1 MATVTVYTAARMK
14 KIEDETVIG
23 GSIDGDNLILETREG
38 DLINA
43 GDVRGPQGPQ
53 GVPGEVTLAQLNT
66 VDNKAIQAGSDAAAA
81 AALANSAM
89 AIAADSKIVSRGT
102 ITTPDNNYI
111 NHWLRMT
118 NGIQIVWGRFI
129 GSGSPSFV
137 QMDTLYTM
145 QQPVFFLQP
154 FLADTIPIITLAEA
168 WHGTWGATWGQ
179 VELPE
184 HRAFK
189 VRFWATSARGSAN
202 MVLSFQAIGYYK
214 TPTA

>member
-102 ITTPDNNYI
+102 ITTPDNNYT

-118 NGIQIVWGRFI
+118 NGIQIIWGRYIASSSLDFVQI
-129 GSGSPSFV
+129 GSV
-137 QMDTLYTM
+137 YTM
-145 QQPVFFLQP
+145 VQPVFLLQP
-154 FLADTIPIITLAEA
+154 FLSGTIPTISVSEA
-168 WHGTWGATWGQ
+168 WQGLFGATWGQ

-184 HRAFK
+184 FNAFK
-189 VRFWATSARGSAN
+189 LRFWSPTPRGSGPLA
-202 MVLSFQAIGYYK
+202 LSYFAIGYYK